1 MARYKDPIQD
11 LVGFTRSMD
20 RMLSSLMLQ
29 DPGQP
34 TSMWRPPTDVY
45 ETEASVV
52 ILIEVAGMEPDDFRV
67 EFTDRI
73 LRVSGHRRDM
83 QLRAACHCLEV
94 QYGEFASEVYLPG
107 QYNTD
112 AIDAEYKDG
121 FLTIT
126 LPKIKPEIKQIRVN
140 STDDARQTAGDEPS
154 PSADRQLPSSN
165 TRPTAID

>member
-11 LVGFTRSMD
+11 LVGFTRGMD

-52 ILIEVAGMEPDDFRV
+52 ILIEVAGMEPDNFRV
-67 EFTDRI
+67 EFIDRI

-83 QLRAACHCLEV
+83 HLRAACHCLEV

-107 QYNTD
+107 QYNID

-126 LPKIKPEIKQIRVN
+126 LPKVKSEVKQIRVN
-140 STDDARQTAGDEPS
+140 STDDARQTIDDEQAAS
-154 PSADRQLPSSN
+154 DDRQLSSGS
-165 TRPTAID
+165 TRTTAID